1 MTFTLLCMALIA
13 LVFGLMVVFGGYRLF
28 LVLLPVW
35 GFFAGFL
42 VGAQA
47 IHFLIGDAFLGTITG
62 WVVGFVIG
70 MIFAVLSYMFYVVA
84 VAVISFSA
92 GYAGTVALLQWI
104 FNFEDSGFL
113 VWILAVVVGVIVALA
128 VIRFNFQ
135 KYAIIIITAFG
146 GTGAIIYTLL
156 ATFYGASVVKLIDN
170 PVALAVDNSWLW
182 FIFFVL
188 VAGTGIYFQIVA
200 NRSFEVETYN
210 RVADEEWSYM

>member
-1 MTFTLLCMALIA
+1 
-13 LVFGLMVVFGGYRLF
+13 
-28 LVLLPVW
+28 
-35 GFFAGFL
+35 
-42 VGAQA
+42 
-47 IHFLIGDAFLGTITG
+47 
-62 WVVGFVIG
+62 VVGFVIG